1 MICHLGYI
9 KQFDCPSIRYKQ
21 KTLKIHTYN
30 IYYIYMHN
38 IVIPI
43 WDQFLKEQKH
53 TFFFFMKSHTNYNV
67 IYRVVPCDMCNL
79 IRNYMTRKII

>member
-53 TFFFFMKSHTNYNV
+53 TFFFLWKATQITMLFTEWFPV
-67 IYRVVPCDMCNL
+67 TCAIL
-79 IRNYMTRKII
+79 